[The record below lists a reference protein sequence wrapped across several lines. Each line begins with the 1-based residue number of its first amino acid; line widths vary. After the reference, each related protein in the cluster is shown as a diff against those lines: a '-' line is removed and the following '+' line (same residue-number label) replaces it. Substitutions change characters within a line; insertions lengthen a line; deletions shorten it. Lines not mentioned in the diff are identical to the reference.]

1 MTDIFTDHALEQ
13 QQILDVVIVSVV
25 ERYTVVS
32 LTGAA
37 GVLAPVTMPT
47 VLELDLELDLVPA
60 LLLRVMALNV
70 LETQS
75 IKAAVTTNAVSY
87 SSLFSNDCNMIL
99 VLKSDYF

>member
-1 MTDIFTDHALEQ
+1 M
-13 QQILDVVIVSVV
+13 IVSVV

-37 GVLAPVTMPT
+37 GVLAPVTMLT

-60 LLLRVMALNV
+60 LLLRVMALLA

-75 IKAAVTTNAVSY
+75 IKAAVTINAVSY
-87 SSLFSNDCNMIL
+87 SSLFFNDFI
-99 VLKSDYF
+99 LKSNYF